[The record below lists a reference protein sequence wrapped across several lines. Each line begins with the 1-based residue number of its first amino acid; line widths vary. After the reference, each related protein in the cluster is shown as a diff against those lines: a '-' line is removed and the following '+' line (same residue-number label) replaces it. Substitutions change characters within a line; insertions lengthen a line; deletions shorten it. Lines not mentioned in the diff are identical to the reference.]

1 MSDVTGAVPAVERR
15 RWPRRSR
22 HHEAHVH
29 WKHIAIY
36 VPVVLLVIFLGG
48 LALWSFVE
56 RQSLVIVP
64 EPIPRVTL
72 VTDDPDAPQT
82 AAWVRLLNAA
92 AVETTVVPAGQAGAA
107 QGVIALC
114 NVKSIPS
121 ALRSRGIAILGAPP
135 STPVGPLHLTA
146 DHGTGDNAFKLA
158 ETASP
163 ILARLSPGAEMP
175 ARPVPVAFLDETPQ
189 MHVDARWRTNARA
202 AVAHMELSG
211 ARVLWIGLPA
221 DAVPPN
227 QSMLLMLRTAFRWL
241 GGQPIS
247 DGAAG
252 DDVQAA
258 TLTPAARRQARN
270 QRLTFSVERLRDRGK
285 FAVRMENRGAARISH
300 PTVQLWLPPGMT
312 HVALG
317 GDWIMTRGATVTSG
331 TQEGACVIALPSL
344 ARNEERVFKLS
355 AR

>member
-1 MSDVTGAVPAVERR
+1 MGDVTGAVPAIERR

-22 HHEAHVH
+22 HLAHVR

-56 RQSLVIVP
+56 SQSLVIVP

-72 VTDDPDAPQT
+72 VTADPSSPHT

-92 AVETTVVPAGQAGAA
+92 AVETTVVPVNQAGAV
-107 QGVIALC
+107 QGVAAFC
-114 NVKSIPS
+114 DVTAVPPS
-121 ALRSRGIAILGAPP
+121 LRARGIAILGAPP
-135 STPVGPLHLTA
+135 STPVGPVRLAA
-146 DHGTGDNAFKLA
+146 DRGTSDNAFKFS
-158 ETASP
+158 ETVSP

-175 ARPVPVAFLDETPQ
+175 SRTVPVPFLIETPQ

-202 AVAHMELSG
+202 AVMHMEFSG
-211 ARVLWIGLPA
+211 ARVLWLGLQP

-227 QSMLLMLRTAFRWL
+227 PGLLLMLRTAVRWL

-252 DDVQAA
+252 DDLQAA
-258 TLTPAARRQARN
+258 TLTPAARSLAHN
-270 QRLTFSVERLRDRGK
+270 QHLIFNVERLRGRGT
-285 FAVRMENRGAARISH
+285 FAVRMENRGSAPIAH
-300 PTVQLWLPPGMT
+300 PTVQLWLSPGVT

-317 GDWIMTRGATVTSG
+317 GDWIMQRGATISSG
-331 TQEGACVIALPSL
+331 TQDGACVISLPSL
-344 ARNEERVFKLS
+344 AANEARVLKLT